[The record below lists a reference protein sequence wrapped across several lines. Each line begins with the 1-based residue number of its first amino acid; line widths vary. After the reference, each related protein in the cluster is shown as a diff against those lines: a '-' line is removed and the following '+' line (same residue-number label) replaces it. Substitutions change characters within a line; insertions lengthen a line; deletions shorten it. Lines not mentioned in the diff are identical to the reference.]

1 MLGSLVV
8 RILTGEAGVMFARLR
23 TVAVLYALMAV
34 AALCAAIF
42 LLLALF
48 FWVASHLGPIWAA
61 LAFAGGFV
69 VVIGLLYVALAA
81 TRRPKETDRQERL
94 RRDVAS
100 IAGVAAMSNLPV
112 ILRSARRQKRLL
124 AIPVA
129 AIGLWGAVRMAI
141 YYRRR

>member
-8 RILTGEAGVMFARLR
+8 RILTGEAGVLFARLR

-34 AALCAAIF
+34 AALCVAIF
-42 LLLALF
+42 LMLALF
-48 FWVASHLGPIWAA
+48 LWVASHLGGIWAS
-61 LAFAGGFV
+61 LIFAGVFA
-69 VVIGLLYVALAA
+69 VIIAVLYASLAA
-81 TRRPKETDRQERL
+81 SRRPKETDRQERL